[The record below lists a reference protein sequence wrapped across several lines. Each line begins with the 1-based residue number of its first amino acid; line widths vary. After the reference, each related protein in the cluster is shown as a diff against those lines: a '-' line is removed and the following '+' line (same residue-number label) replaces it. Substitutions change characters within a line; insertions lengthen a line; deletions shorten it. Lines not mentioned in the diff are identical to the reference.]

1 MYSST
6 SNNEQENNSS
16 NNKLNIDFINDVPP
30 KPEISKTI
38 CLKDSKSLQSF
49 LKLSRS
55 VTDDNL
61 RSDLNSILNRN
72 EQNKNSIFKFNRSNN
87 SNESACIPFLNEL
100 IYPEWKK
107 RIDVIKFCQ
116 NEINQIVNGNGKM
129 NDDGFSNLTPEEKNN
144 LLRIDP
150 YTYKNL
156 EQKFLQQNAQFL
168 ALQNLYNNEA
178 EIETIITRRS
188 IELMNDLCEFGH
200 FDVMSNFIKYT
211 NSLTK
216 DN

>member
-6 SNNEQENNSS
+6 SNNNNQES
-16 NNKLNIDFINDVPP
+16 NDRLNVDFINDVPT
-30 KPEISKTI
+30 KPEISTSI

-55 VTDDNL
+55 ATDDNL

-72 EQNKNSIFKFNRSNN
+72 EENKNSIFKFNNNSIN
-87 SNESACIPFLNEL
+87 SNESPCIPFLNKL

-107 RIDVIKFCQ
+107 RIDIITFCQ
-116 NEINQIVNGNGKM
+116 NELNNIVDGNNSKM
-129 NDDGFSNLTPEEKNN
+129 EDDGFSNLTLEEKNN

-156 EQKFLQQNAQFL
+156 EQNYLQKNAQFL

-178 EIETIITRRS
+178 TIETIITRRS
-188 IELMNDLCEFGH
+188 IELMNDLCNFGH
-200 FDVMSNFIKYT
+200 FDVMDNFIKYT